1 MEKYT
6 DYILEQLQKLLS
18 IDSPTGYTKNVTD
31 YLMDEYKAMGYLP
44 TQTVKGGVLVDL
56 GGKMLIMLFF
66 WKLMW
71 ILWVRLLQR

>member
-31 YLMDEYKAMGYLP
+31 YLMDEYKAMGYTREFDSCKINNP
-44 TQTVKGGVLVDL
+44 IQS
-56 GGKMLIMLFF
+56 
-66 WKLMW
+66 LME
-71 ILWVRLLQR
+71 

>member
-31 YLMDEYKAMGYLP
+31 YLMD
-44 TQTVKGGVLVDL
+44 
-56 GGKMLIMLFF
+56 
-66 WKLMW
+66 
-71 ILWVRLLQR
+71 